1 MASRVSRDYNNG
13 KIYCIRN
20 TITDDIYVGSTTQLL
35 CKRMAKHRETRTDPK
50 KAHHK
55 IYNKFNELGVE
66 NFYIELIEEY
76 PCENN
81 DQLRAREGHFIREMA
96 SLHGRIEGR
105 DGKEHYQ
112 DNKEYIKEK
121 SKKNYHDNIEARREQ
136 HKEYAKKHKDKRAEY
151 DKLYRERNKEA
162 VSETKKRCYEKKK
175 EEYLQKKKA
184 YYEANK
190 EEINR
195 RRREKWQQKKVE
207 EQK

>member
-1 MASRVSRDYNNG
+1 MASHVSRDYNNG

-20 TITDDIYVGSTTQLL
+20 TITDDIYIGSTTQTL
-35 CKRMAKHRETRTDPK
+35 CKRMAKHRSDTQRIVK
-50 KAHHK
+50 NNNR
-55 IYNKFNELGVE
+55 IYQKMNELGIE
-66 NFYIELIEEY
+66 KFYIELLEEY

-81 DQLRAREGHFIREMA
+81 DQLRASEGHFIREMA
-96 SLHGRIEGR
+96 TLNGRIEGR
-105 DGKEHYQ
+105 DKKEHYQ
-112 DNKEYIKEK
+112 DSKEYIKEK

-136 HKEYAKKHKDKRAEY
+136 HKEYAKQHKDKRAEY

-162 VSETKKRCYEKKK
+162 VAETKKRCYENKK

-195 RRREKWQQKKVE
+195 RRREKWQQKKAE